1 MSCFFF
7 QAEDGIRDGHVTGV
21 QTCALPISEA
31 FKRLKFRMFAG
42 IRGQLSTVV
51 RSFSLLEAF
60 RSYLSRSL
68 KCSLRKTSSNSPISS
83 SEGTDLALGLDM
95 RRTAGNSE
103 IFSRS
108 SSTASHAVRIGSP
121 IRPKLHS

>member
-1 MSCFFF
+1 
-7 QAEDGIRDGHVTGV
+7 
-21 QTCALPISEA
+21 
-31 FKRLKFRMFAG
+31 MFAG

-95 RRTAGNSE
+95 RRTAGISE

-108 SSTASHAVRIGSP
+108 SSTASHAVRIGS
-121 IRPKLHS
+121 RSEEHTSELQSRGHLVCRLLLEK